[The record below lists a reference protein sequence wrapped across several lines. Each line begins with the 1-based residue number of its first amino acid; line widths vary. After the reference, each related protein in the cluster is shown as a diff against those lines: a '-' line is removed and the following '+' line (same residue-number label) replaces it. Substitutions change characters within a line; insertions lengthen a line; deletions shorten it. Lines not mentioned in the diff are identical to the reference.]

1 MPARK
6 PSSLHTRHA
15 TAAEKAERN
24 RAESS
29 MTPDRPLPKT
39 PPARLKGHPAAAAA
53 WRQLMRTYGELQ
65 AEIVTRLD
73 LDLLVD
79 YCLLMEQI
87 AELDL
92 MRRTTYQ
99 QWLEL
104 GKAHDQARTKSR
116 KAAQLAKEQQRSAA
130 QSGADLTGQI
140 EQSLSEADEWGEK
153 AVELAAKCL
162 NAFDAVVKLDARADQ
177 KRKTLHQ
184 WRQSLYLTPRSRA
197 GVAPP
202 KKAEEQPL
210 DPMDALLGEVIDFV
224 NGQGNEE

>member
-1 MPARK
+1 MRPAN
-6 PSSLHTRHA
+6 A
-15 TAAEKAERN
+15 
-24 RAESS
+24 
-29 MTPDRPLPKT
+29 LPKS
-39 PPARLKGHPAAAAA
+39 PPARLKDHPAAAAA

-87 AELDL
+87 AELDQ
-92 MRRTTYQ
+92 MRDAAFTVWREMT
-99 QWLEL
+99 EL
-104 GKAHDQARTKSR
+104 WK
-116 KAAQLAKEQQRSAA
+116 QLPKEIPFDEKLDIAMKIQ
-130 QSGADLTGQI
+130 GA
-140 EQSLSEADEWGEK
+140 EA
-153 AVELAAKCL
+153 ELLK
-162 NAFDAVVKLDARADQ
+162 VDARADQ

-210 DPMDALLGEVIDFV
+210 DPMDALLGEVTDFV

>member
-87 AELDL
+87 AELDQ
-92 MRRTTYQ
+92 MRDAAFTVWREMT
-99 QWLEL
+99 EL
-104 GKAHDQARTKSR
+104 WK
-116 KAAQLAKEQQRSAA
+116 QLPKEIPFDEKLDIAMKIQ
-130 QSGADLTGQI
+130 GA
-140 EQSLSEADEWGEK
+140 EA
-153 AVELAAKCL
+153 ELLK
-162 NAFDAVVKLDARADQ
+162 VDARADQ